1 MSWGDDQNTDHP
13 VFQNKT
19 DGSIQLGMPEYIA
32 ALAEVN
38 GEIMQIRRLT
48 ACLQDPELS
57 RQLLAL
63 AIEIGRG
70 AQEMD
75 SVKDLDAIVAKLL
88 QTAREIPPSERYEI
102 IRQIGRLRIKLDA
115 LVSMRKQLPVHP
127 T

>member
-1 MSWGDDQNTDHP
+1 MTKTDHS

-63 AIEIGRG
+63 AIEIGHG

-75 SVKDLDAIVAKLL
+75 SVKDLDAIVVELL

-115 LVSMRKQLPVHP
+115 LVSMRKQLPVRP

>member
-1 MSWGDDQNTDHP
+1 
-13 VFQNKT
+13 
-19 DGSIQLGMPEYIA
+19 MPEYIA

-63 AIEIGRG
+63 AIEIGHG

-75 SVKDLDAIVAKLL
+75 SVKELDAIAKTVTRSSHLIL
-88 QTAREIPPSERYEI
+88 ILGWWA
-102 IRQIGRLRIKLDA
+102 
-115 LVSMRKQLPVHP
+115 
-127 T
+127 